1 MSSVVKSIVNTVV
14 NDSVDL
20 SKEIPQDSAE
30 TPAWFRDA
38 LSVPREEGWI
48 ESAGCQVHYFR
59 WGNPENP
66 PLILMHGFL
75 AHSRCYAFIAP
86 FLAQNYHVVAYDFS
100 GMGDSGTRQSYPE
113 ELRVAELLD
122 VATATGLFE
131 HAQKPVIIAHSYGG
145 GVGLATMEAHS
156 SRFTGLIV
164 CDLMTLRPV
173 RLEQHF
179 KHSGPP
185 GSRDPNRPNR
195 VYPDYETAKGR
206 FVLSPPQEVAET
218 YLFDFMAFHSL
229 KQVEGGWTWKFD
241 PSVFAG
247 DDDGRER
254 LLKQGHRISAA
265 PGRKAIVYGED
276 SLLFDADSA
285 DYIRQCGGED
295 IPIVELPGS
304 GHHLMLDEPIAF
316 ACVLNTILAMW
327 R

>member
-1 MSSVVKSIVNTVV
+1 MNSVVNGI
-14 NDSVDL
+14 VDL
-20 SKEIPQDSAE
+20 SKEIPPDSAE
-30 TPAWFRDA
+30 TPQWFRDVFR
-38 LSVPREEGWI
+38 VPRDEGWI
-48 ESAGCQVHYFR
+48 DSGGCAVHYFR
-59 WGNPENP
+59 WGDPQNP
-66 PLILMHGFL
+66 PLVLMHGFL

-86 FLAQNYHVVAYDFS
+86 FLAQNFHVVAYDFS
-100 GMGDSGTRQSYPE
+100 GMGDSGTRDSYPE

-122 VATATGLFE
+122 VAIETGLFE
-131 HAQKPVIIAHSYGG
+131 HAHKPTIIAHSYGG
-145 GVGLATMEAHS
+145 SVGLAAMEAHS
-156 SRFTGLIV
+156 SRFNGLIV
-164 CDLMTLRPV
+164 CDLMTLRPE

-179 KHSGPP
+179 KDSSPP

-206 FVLSPPQEVAET
+206 FVLSPPQKVAET
-218 YLFDFMAFHSL
+218 CLFDFMAFHSL

-247 DDDGRER
+247 DDDDRQR
-254 LLKQGHRISAA
+254 LLRQGHRICAT

-285 DYIRQCGGED
+285 NYIRECGGED

-316 ACVLNTILAMW
+316 ACVLNTILALW